1 MAANKT
7 TTVILSVEKKLIPS
21 FSSLLGQGFGINV
34 QVGCSVRELLCQQL
48 GITADY
54 LDTRIQTIF
63 LNGKSVDDVD
73 TAVIK
78 EGSVLA
84 LSAAMPGLVGAVLR
98 RGSYLAPM
106 RSHISHPI
114 DQKAAYKK
122 EKMVVLKLFNLL
134 VRELGPNFL
143 QKGIWL
149 EGNQFKDFLNR
160 QSDIFFKEILSVK
173 INGENVD
180 LDRLDKTEWE
190 GYDVYL
196 QLVFKREEPL
206 VN

>member
-1 MAANKT
+1 MAENKT

-98 RGSYLAPM
+98 RGGNLAPM
-106 RSHISHPI
+106 RSQISHPI
-114 DQKAAYKK
+114 DQKAAHKK
-122 EKMVVLKLFNLL
+122 EEMIVLKLFNLL

-143 QKGIWL
+143 QKGIRL
-149 EGNQFKDFLNR
+149 KGNEFKDFLNR
-160 QSDIFFKEILSVK
+160 QSDIFFKEILDVK

-180 LDRLDKTEWE
+180 VDRLDKTEWE
-190 GYDVYL
+190 GLDVYL
-196 QLVFKREEPL
+196 QLVIKRD
-206 VN
+206 

>member
-1 MAANKT
+1 MVENKKST
-7 TTVILSVEKKLIPS
+7 IILKVGEKLIPS

-54 LDTRIQTIF
+54 IDTRIQTIF

-98 RGSYLAPM
+98 RGGYLAPM
-106 RSHISHPI
+106 RSQISHPI

-122 EKMVVLKLFNLL
+122 EEMIVLKLFSLL
-134 VRELGPNFL
+134 VRELGPSFL

-149 EGNQFKDFLNR
+149 EGNQFKGFLNR

-190 GYDVYL
+190 GRNVFL
-196 QLVFKREEPL
+196 QLILPEA
-206 VN
+206 